1 MEIKGADIK
10 QRLREGRW
18 RWWAPAAFFVGIC
31 FLPSGWIEASPGQVF
46 RPPVLFAPMAWPLF
60 AMGLVF
66 GAAAFSLRLRRHA
79 WHVLFFGTGAAILF
93 TLLLLASSGAVAL
106 YSWELGADL
115 QNRIFLDFEL
125 NILAFLVQPIVI
137 ILFAVSGLVLWARGG
152 KPGPEAPG
160 LYFPI
165 AAPEPT
171 PPAAPVLPEVPVTAT
186 EPASGTTT
194 PEAPAADAGRGTPS
208 PPPPSEPA
216 SPLDAIT
223 GTTPEAKPAEG
234 APAPAEDAEPA
245 VRETET
251 GPAPPE
257 TVPDP
262 PEQDLPQ
269 PAPQGLP
276 ASGQPPAGQK

>member
-31 FLPSGWIEASPGQVF
+31 FLPSGWIEASPGEVF

-60 AMGLVF
+60 VMGFVF

-79 WHVLFFGTGAAILF
+79 WHVLFLGTGAALLF
-93 TLLLLASSGAVAL
+93 NLLLIASSGAVAL
-106 YSWELGADL
+106 YSWELGTDL

-125 NILAFLVQPIVI
+125 NILAFLVQPMVI

-160 LYFPI
+160 LYFPV
-165 AAPEPT
+165 AAPEPA

-194 PEAPAADAGRGTPS
+194 PEAPAAEAGRGTPS
-208 PPPPSEPA
+208 TPPPSEPA

-223 GTTPEAKPAEG
+223 GTAPAEATPAGSAPAPEEPPTPEAPPPAEP
-234 APAPAEDAEPA
+234 PAP
-245 VRETET
+245 
-251 GPAPPE
+251 
-257 TVPDP
+257 
-262 PEQDLPQ
+262 LK
-269 PAPQGLP
+269 
-276 ASGQPPAGQK
+276 S